1 MRWLV
6 WNPCYSTLSPARYYT
21 SILSIV
27 SKVKSILKVI
37 ISAGP
42 LVLTHTLLPMVHFG
56 NHPRRA
62 RLIRLLVIPLLDE
75 ARKPQTDALG
85 PARHLLG
92 RSLVPGAEREIC
104 RLDLPHVARL
114 KPDVWLVL
122 VAGRVV

>member
-42 LVLTHTLLPMVHFG
+42 LVLTHTLLLWYIS
-56 NHPRRA
+56 A
-62 RLIRLLVIPLLDE
+62 IIL
-75 ARKPQTDALG
+75 A
-85 PARHLLG
+85 
-92 RSLVPGAEREIC
+92 
-104 RLDLPHVARL
+104 
-114 KPDVWLVL
+114 VL
-122 VAGRVV
+122 A